1 MLKFI
6 INATIDK
13 PSRRINGAVY
23 PPLAVSRAEQAVAT
37 KDASIRLKFIMLK
50 LVEKCFV
57 P

>member
-6 INATIDK
+6 ISATPDNA
-13 PSRRINGAVY
+13 RRRRKGAVY
-23 PPLAVSRAEQAVAT
+23 PPLTVSRAEQAVAT
-37 KDASIRLKFIMLK
+37 KDANMRLKFIILK

>member
-6 INATIDK
+6 IKATMDS
-13 PSRRINGAVY
+13 PSNRIKGAVY